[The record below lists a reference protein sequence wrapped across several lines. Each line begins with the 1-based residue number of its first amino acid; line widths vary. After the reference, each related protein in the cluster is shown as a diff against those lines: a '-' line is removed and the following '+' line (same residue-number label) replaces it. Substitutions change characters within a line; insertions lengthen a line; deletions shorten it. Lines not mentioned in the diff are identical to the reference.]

1 VTLNQKTMS
10 KDYLLSQIRD
20 KRKELGLSHED
31 VSSIL
36 DVSVSQYYKLESG
49 KSEISLEKLISLCDF
64 LDLELK
70 IQQKKIETNEKLKP
84 IIDDLS
90 NIINKLK
97 DL

>member
-1 VTLNQKTMS
+1 MS

-64 LDLELK
+64 LDLALK

>member
-1 VTLNQKTMS
+1 MS